1 MNRSR
6 GAEWESVLG
15 SECADERG
23 ADLPW
28 ATVLTLVSEERA
40 EYFGPSTAWLF
51 RVRE

>member
-1 MNRSR
+1 MLR
-6 GAEWESVLG
+6 
-15 SECADERG
+15 SECAIERG

-28 ATVLTLVSEERA
+28 ATGLSEKRA

>member
-15 SECADERG
+15 SEGAVERG

-28 ATVLTLVSEERA
+28 ATRLSEERA
-40 EYFGPSTAWLF
+40 EYFGPTAAWLF
-51 RVRE
+51 RVRERG